1 VLCIHARTHARAR
14 ACTHGARA
22 SCGSEPQDSQV
33 EHVEQIE
40 NDMVDVTLRS
50 TSTLRGIVE
59 AAEQKRAALAAAH

>member
-1 VLCIHARTHARAR
+1 MILCNA
-14 ACTHGARA
+14 
-22 SCGSEPQDSQV
+22 QV

-59 AAEQKRAALAAAH
+59 AAETKRAALAAGQSS